1 VAALHDYRG
10 YAGRISSGAY
20 KVGDRIRILPSGL
33 TSTISGI
40 EVGNNKVEEA
50 FAGQSVI
57 LHLENDID
65 VSRGDAIVKEDELPK
80 LEQEFDGLMCWMD
93 TKELQEGSRYL
104 LQQGSRRVKAIVKEI
119 TYRLDV
125 NTLAQQPSPEAV
137 KLNDVVKVRIKTAE
151 PLAFDAYDHLA
162 ANGTA
167 ILIDQTSNMTAGAL
181 LLQ

>member
-1 VAALHDYRG
+1 
-10 YAGRISSGAY
+10 
-20 KVGDRIRILPSGL
+20 
-33 TSTISGI
+33 
-40 EVGNNKVEEA
+40 
-50 FAGQSVI
+50 
-57 LHLENDID
+57 
-65 VSRGDAIVKEDELPK
+65 
-80 LEQEFDGLMCWMD
+80 MD

-125 NTLAQQPSPEAV
+125 NSLAQQPAPEAA
-137 KLNDVVKVRIKTAE
+137 KLNDVVKVKIKTAE
-151 PLAFDAYDHLA
+151 PLAFDAYDQLA